1 MGWMRARGNGW
12 FERRTWDVA
21 VDLDVL
27 LGRKQEQTQR
37 VSVVLPARDEA
48 GTIGDIVRAVCR
60 DLVPIGLVDE
70 VLVVDSHSGDDTAA
84 VARTAG
90 AVVVRQ
96 GNVLPELGDRSGK
109 GEAMW
114 KALAVAEGDLLVFLD
129 ADLEEFD
136 SRYVS
141 RLLAPLLLDEG
152 VHLVKGMYERP
163 LPSGTA
169 FLPAGGGRVT
179 ELVARP
185 LINAF
190 WPELS
195 GLAQP
200 LAGEYAAR
208 RRTLERVPFVGGYG
222 VELGLLVDLL
232 ELVGLDAIAQVD
244 LGRRLHRHQSD
255 EALGRMAM
263 EIQLTAHR
271 RLERQGRIV
280 SAEPP
285 RTRLTQ
291 FRRGLTGFDP
301 YEADIDTAER
311 PPLAELAELVG
322 SRRRCLLD
330 RA

>member
-1 MGWMRARGNGW
+1 MGCVGARRDGW
-12 FERRTWDVA
+12 FERRTWDAA
-21 VDLDVL
+21 VDLDAL
-27 LGRKQEQTQR
+27 LARKQAQALR
-37 VSVVLPARDEA
+37 VSVVLPARNEA
-48 GTIGDIVRAVCR
+48 ATIGGIVRAVCR
-60 DLVPIGLVDE
+60 DLRAIGLVDE
-70 VLVVDSHSGDDTAA
+70 VLVVDSHSVDDTAA
-84 VARTAG
+84 VARAAG

-96 GNVLPELGDRSGK
+96 GDVFPEAGDRPGK

-136 SRYVS
+136 SRYVP
-141 RLLAPLLLDEG
+141 RLLAPLLLDPG

-163 LPSGTA
+163 LPAGA
-169 FLPAGGGRVT
+169 GFLPSGGGRVT

-190 WPELS
+190 WPELAD
-195 GLAQP
+195 LAQP

-208 RRTLERVPFVGGYG
+208 RRTLERVPFVSGYG

-232 ELVGLDAIAQVD
+232 DLVGLDAIAQVD

-263 EIQLTAHR
+263 EIQLTAYR

-285 RTRLTQ
+285 TTRLTQ
-291 FRRGLTGFDP
+291 FRRGRGAFDP
-301 YEADIDTAER
+301 YEVDIDTAER
-311 PPLAELAELVG
+311 PPLAELTARVAPE
-322 SRRRCLLD
+322 RRRLLD
-330 RA
+330 PA